1 MIMAEQMIKSLLEKK
16 LALLKELKGQIK
28 KQTKAVDDSD
38 ERLLAQI
45 LSAKEKVIES
55 LIKDDQELN
64 KQVAILDEKN
74 RIGIA
79 NNLREFDIQIEIET
93 EKIAEMENDCE
104 KKLMNER
111 FELFEKMKLLKN
123 GRTLLRG
130 YGRSPRIKPKLKGS
144 I

>member
-1 MIMAEQMIKSLLEKK
+1 MAEQMIKSLLEKK

-64 KQVAILDEKN
+64 KQVAILNEKN
-74 RIGIA
+74 RIAIA

-123 GRTLLRG
+123 GRTLLKG

>member
-1 MIMAEQMIKSLLEKK
+1 MAEQMIKSLLEKK

-28 KQTKAVDDSD
+28 KQTKAVDVSD

-74 RIGIA
+74 RIAIA

-123 GRTLLRG
+123 GRTLLKG